1 MGTGKGASNSE
12 CDTEYAAF
20 LKSFPQK
27 VPSADRKANFC
38 SNFDRIAKH
47 NSGNAQWSMGV
58 NEFSDWS
65 DEEQAV
71 LLGWDVT
78 LNDTKLPAF
87 EADPSDLVASGVD
100 HRSKMPAV
108 KNQKSCGSCWAFSAI
123 DVVDFFGGSH
133 SEEELI
139 DCFKGS
145 CQGSDP
151 RLALQHLGQKG
162 VASESA
168 YSYTAG
174 SGHAGRCH
182 PFRSVAHISKVQAVN
197 GASRIVSALQHQV
210 VSVAFRLSER
220 GSPFMGYHS
229 GVYDRDCGRGAGH
242 AVAAVGYS
250 SDYWIIRNSWGS
262 SWGQHG
268 YIYFKKGANLC
279 GIESHGTIARA
290 SRSGDEVNT
299 GASHS
304 ECDTE
309 YAAFLKSFP

>member
-1 MGTGKGASNSE
+1 MG
-12 CDTEYAAF
+12 
-20 LKSFPQK
+20 
-27 VPSADRKANFC
+27 
-38 SNFDRIAKH
+38 
-47 NSGNAQWSMGV
+47 
-58 NEFSDWS
+58 FSDWS
-65 DEEQAV
+65 DDERAV
-71 LLGWDVT
+71 LLGWDMT
-78 LNDTKLPAF
+78 HGDTKLPAF

-151 RLALQHLGQKG
+151 RLALQYLGQKG

-182 PFRSVAHISKVQAVN
+182 PYKSVAHVSNVQAVN

-229 GVYDRDCGRGAGH
+229 GVYDRDCGSGAGH

-268 YIYFKKGANLC
+268 YIYFKKGSNLC
-279 GIESHGTIARA
+279 DIESHGTIARVSGSATGGETHLGSSTVA
-290 SRSGDEVNT
+290 SAPKCLANSKQCSSNNDCCSKVCET
-299 GASHS
+299 DAASKPIKYCQDAPPEAS
-304 ECDTE
+304 
-309 YAAFLKSFP
+309 LLVV

>member
-1 MGTGKGASNSE
+1 MGGSCQGSDPRLALQYLGQKGVASESAYSYTAGSGHAGRCHPFRSVAHVSNVQAVNGAARIVSALQHQVVSVAFRLSERGSPFMGYHSGVYDRDCGSGAGHAVAAVGYSSDYWIIRNSWGSSWGQHGYIYFKKGANLCGIESHGTIARVSRSNDETAKGTSNSE

-58 NEFSDWS
+58 NEFSDW
-65 DEEQAV
+65 
-71 LLGWDVT
+71 
-78 LNDTKLPAF
+78 
-87 EADPSDLVASGVD
+87 VASGVD

-151 RLALQHLGQKG
+151 RLALQYLSQKG
-162 VASESA
+162 VAS
-168 YSYTAG
+168 G
-174 SGHAGRCH
+174 SNIG
-182 PFRSVAHISKVQAVN
+182 
-197 GASRIVSALQHQV
+197 
-210 VSVAFRLSER
+210 
-220 GSPFMGYHS
+220 
-229 GVYDRDCGRGAGH
+229 
-242 AVAAVGYS
+242 
-250 SDYWIIRNSWGS
+250 
-262 SWGQHG
+262 
-268 YIYFKKGANLC
+268 
-279 GIESHGTIARA
+279 
-290 SRSGDEVNT
+290 
-299 GASHS
+299 
-304 ECDTE
+304 
-309 YAAFLKSFP
+309 